1 MFFPSPWLFMG
12 HVWVCPLTQKCSLR
26 VWYTSWTSMSTTL
39 ETEVRQETFQPIS
52 DSCCRIYVLYDR
64 YIQES
69 VVLLYKISKN
79 VGKPVEVRESF
90 CTGFY
95 ACVLFLVW
103 TVPELV
109 LWTTVQTYSQV
120 PLYQVCYVLWLPVC
134 SYMYMYCICICIWI
148 NV

>member
-1 MFFPSPWLFMG
+1 
-12 HVWVCPLTQKCSLR
+12 
-26 VWYTSWTSMSTTL
+26 MSTTL

-90 CTGFY
+90 CT
-95 ACVLFLVW
+95 ALKCVIVA
-103 TVPELV
+103 
-109 LWTTVQTYSQV
+109 
-120 PLYQVCYVLWLPVC
+120 
-134 SYMYMYCICICIWI
+134 I
-148 NV
+148 